1 MTTTTPTPV
10 PAPASEPTTQSRV
23 APRLVFAELRKSWTT
38 NMWWILAIC
47 AVAAVGLALALNA
60 TVAHFE
66 LESARNPPDFS
77 FNYAPGEAPPP
88 EELERQEELWR
99 SQYGDVGAVA
109 ERSAA
114 NIYTSGQYFG
124 LLLVLLFG
132 AMLVTSEFYHQTAT
146 ATFLATP
153 RRTRVIAAKLAAG
166 VSAAGGAWLVSTLIN
181 LTGGVIFFSVEGVSN
196 GLGDWPVQR
205 AILMNLLAYAIWA
218 VLGIGLGALIRSQL
232 GATITGAGLY
242 LIGATVVQVAFF
254 LVYQFWIKE
263 EWVLNLMVLAPSVA
277 SEVMVSPQVV
287 FGATTDGQ
295 LVYGPQW
302 WVGALILL
310 GYGVVAGLLGN
321 LLLRKRDI
329 S

>member
-1 MTTTTPTPV
+1 MTTTTTTPV
-10 PAPASEPTTQSRV
+10 PAPAGESTTEGRL

-47 AVAAVGLALALNA
+47 AVAAVALALALNA

-66 LESARNPPDFS
+66 LDTARNPPDFS
-77 FNYAPGEAPPP
+77 TAVPPGEAPPP
-88 EELERQEELWR
+88 EDAQFEEMWQA
-99 SQYGDVGAVA
+99 QYGAIDAVA

-114 NIYTSGQYFG
+114 NIYTSGQFFG

-132 AMLVTSEFYHQTAT
+132 TMLVTSEFYHQTAT

-153 RRTRVIAAKLAAG
+153 RRIRVIAAKLAAG
-166 VSAAGGAWLVSTLIN
+166 VLAAGGAWLVSTVIN
-181 LTGGVIFFSVEGVSN
+181 LVGGLIFFSVEGVSN
-196 GLGDWPVQR
+196 GLGEWAVQR
-205 AILMNLLAYAIWA
+205 AMLMNLLAYAIWA
-218 VLGIGLGALIRSQL
+218 VLGIGLGALIRNQL

-242 LIGATVVQVAFF
+242 LIGTTVVQVAFF
-254 LVYQFWIKE
+254 LIYQFWIKE

-277 SEVMVSPQVV
+277 SQVMITPEVI
-287 FGATTDGQ
+287 FGVDANG
-295 LVYGPQW
+295 LPVYGPQW

-310 GYGVVAGLLGN
+310 GYGVLAGLLGN